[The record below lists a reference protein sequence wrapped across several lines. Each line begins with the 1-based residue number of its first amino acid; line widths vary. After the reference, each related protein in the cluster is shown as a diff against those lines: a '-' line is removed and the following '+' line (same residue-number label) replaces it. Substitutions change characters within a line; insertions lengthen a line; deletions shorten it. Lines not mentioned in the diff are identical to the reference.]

1 MICMVIC
8 LCKKIRIGIGIVKEA
23 CEAVTA
29 MPCIVLFPLVQYF
42 VMLIFALYWV
52 IIAGYMAS
60 TATVTQHDDGTY
72 SYEMNEDMTNALV
85 YHFFGYLWNMAF
97 FRHFT
102 IMVIAGAVVTWY
114 WTPYIDGDKPDV
126 PMLPVYR
133 SFYRTLRYH
142 VGTIAFGSFIIA
154 VIEFAQAVI
163 EYIKRKYLEE
173 NSCLKCLASYIQCC
187 LECFK
192 RIMEF
197 ISRMAYIVTAC
208 QGNCFCVAAWQAFNL
223 ILDNAGQ
230 VAAVSWISIY
240 LMFMGKAVIVLGT
253 GVVCWLIAD
262 SSDDINST
270 IVLLIICV
278 VIAYAVASMFLS
290 VFETAIDTIL
300 VCFCWEESAK
310 GSFQGGHVYATEHL
324 NCFIEGI
331 NVEAATSSEAK
342 AKQTAKVAPEVAS
355 SPGGNDQPT
364 AEATEAK

>member
-1 MICMVIC
+1 
-8 LCKKIRIGIGIVKEA
+8 
-23 CEAVTA
+23 
-29 MPCIVLFPLVQYF
+29 
-42 VMLIFALYWV
+42 
-52 IIAGYMAS
+52 
-60 TATVTQHDDGTY
+60 
-72 SYEMNEDMTNALV
+72 MTNALV

-102 IMVIAGAVVTWY
+102 IMVIAGAVGTWY

-208 QGNCFCVAAWQAFNL
+208 KGNCFCVAAWQAFNF

-278 VIAYAVASMFLS
+278 
-290 VFETAIDTIL
+290 
-300 VCFCWEESAK
+300 
-310 GSFQGGHVYATEHL
+310 
-324 NCFIEGI
+324 
-331 NVEAATSSEAK
+331 
-342 AKQTAKVAPEVAS
+342 
-355 SPGGNDQPT
+355 
-364 AEATEAK
+364 